1 VHARSNKRNVKK
13 LPKKINEGALP
24 VVANRTAKGSVCLI
38 SAHFAE
44 IKQVILKQWS
54 SVRLIAGGLHKR
66 RSVLSGKFLVLPLM
80 VEYFDGFR
88 EIFLMMIATSS
99 YFIVYTSS
107 TFFSA
112 VVSSD
117 SSRRSIDDVSYSRS
131 ILPPRLS
138 IY

>member
-88 EIFLMMIATSS
+88 EIFLMISS